1 MQGEKTG
8 HSEYSLYKETYS
20 YDGLGRLTDTYLNSV
35 TATTSQTLTD
45 QRIYDGVARLASI
58 VLRTKLRSYDF
69 GKITLSFPHYRHNI
83 GRRQPH

>member
-45 QRIYDGVARLASI
+45 QRIYDGASR
-58 VLRTKLRSYDF
+58 VTQQTVYDVEGGTRSLTNR
-69 GKITLSFPHYRHNI
+69 I
-83 GRRQPH
+83 RR